1 MSKRNLPLPVDVSFR
16 SGTVNTDLMK
26 KILLNYYIG
35 LLLTLET
42 DNLCTARLVRDL
54 LPGV

>member
-1 MSKRNLPLPVDVSFR
+1 
-16 SGTVNTDLMK
+16 MK